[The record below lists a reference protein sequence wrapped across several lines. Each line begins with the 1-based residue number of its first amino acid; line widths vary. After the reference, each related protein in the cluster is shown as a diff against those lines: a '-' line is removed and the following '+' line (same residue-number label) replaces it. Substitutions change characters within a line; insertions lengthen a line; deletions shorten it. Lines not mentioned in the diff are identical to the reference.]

1 MNSIKVLHTGDVHLG
16 YDCEKDDIEKSFA
29 RIISICE
36 DENVDVMLIAGDL
49 FDNAGPDDELVD
61 WVIDRFMQI
70 NRTMIMISPGNHDY
84 YIRGGCYDRINTA
97 CENVFIFDGEM
108 DYYEINI
115 GNAVARI
122 YGAGFTDSICMNSL
136 MKQRNIIDD
145 DAINLGVFHGTV
157 EGQQSKNP
165 YNPISLKQIEDN
177 EFDYLALGHIHKQTE
192 VLHRGYSTYA
202 YCGCPQGMSFGMKGA
217 KGIYLGIVGQGY
229 ANMKFVEV
237 CERRYEEIK
246 IKLDAKSQVGNA
258 VKIAAA
264 IERLA
269 MENLG
274 EKYRDNLYRIILTGK
289 VSGRINTNAIK
300 RELSELYY
308 VEIEDNC
315 VENAEE
321 VPKEKGITNRFAIR
335 SIHIGNFGGLRNFN
349 MEFQSGFNI
358 IYGKNEFGKS
368 TIMAFIKMMLYG
380 CNSKSKDISQNLRRK
395 YQPFDGSQMCGN
407 MRFVVGDSE
416 YLLEKEFG
424 KTPAFDVR
432 HIYNEVGREIE
443 VPKEYE
449 VGEYFLG
456 LKVYEFEKIIFAGS
470 DRDYLKGEVSNDIFE
485 RITNVA
491 AGFDEDDNSIDDLE
505 RIEKEMEK
513 LKSKRGTSGEIIEV
527 TKEIDDIS
535 EEIERLKE
543 ERDNLR
549 NQRTEENSMLVRER
563 DILEG
568 VIEDLE
574 NLDEE
579 RKEDDE
585 WRKKNRGRGQ
595 RALNK
600 TDAIENKVRFK
611 KARNWYYISIIA
623 IIILG
628 IGGIYGVNNFMDK
641 GFFKGYLL
649 AIGVLMIFFVVKLS
663 ISRQKMR
670 DNMPQSKWKETDEN
684 DIEDNRYEDDGYERE
699 YDRINAVLDKLGY
712 NGYSIRELKS
722 ELREINRRLGT
733 GTSSAQ
739 DKISAR
745 IEKYE
750 DMLKAA
756 GSRKVKLNNEY
767 KCLADKREEALKRTR
782 KLKDAAS
789 MPLNGRMVELMNEM
803 CGKEYDSIILGEK
816 GGLKVRESGE
826 TNYHEWKYLSSATA
840 MQVYLALRLSL
851 CEAIGN
857 GEFKLPILLDDI
869 LDVCDDER
877 IDRTVEVLRGLDTQ
891 VIMFTCH
898 RWITKK

>member
-246 IKLDAKSQVGNA
+246 IKLDAKSQAGNA

-527 TKEIDDIS
+527 NKEIDDIS

-857 GEFKLPILLDDI
+857 GELKLLILLDDI

-898 RWITKK
+898 RGITKK